1 MSVEKTTVSVNKTLE
16 YNYLK
21 YNLSKA
27 LEKIVLLADNLTG
40 LDKAFL
46 IKNVRKKI
54 DKISKELEEEKSF
67 SLMYRMAVDLLDQ
80 KSLKVVEMGKYL
92 QNDKIPVSLKEKLE
106 IIRNEFSEKIT
117 SYYGILSSIGNPDS
131 DMKDIKKTVYGVLSL
146 DAGENIDS
154 FMRIIGL
161 KDNDLFKDV
170 KQFAEE
176 NKNLAKIDEYTKMLK
191 ELSIEKEYARI
202 KKTDRNKKRQN
213 FVDM

>member
-1 MSVEKTTVSVNKTLE
+1 MSMEKTAVSVNKTLE